1 MKYDCFIF
9 NHEVELLEIRFN
21 ILNDYVDKFIIT
33 EGDITF
39 SGLPKESHFLKN
51 KDRFKKWEDKIILNQ
66 IKLPELEGPW
76 HREIYSRNAV
86 LDLDIFKLSLIH
98 I

>member
-1 MKYDCFIF
+1 MKKYDCFIF

-39 SGLPKESHFLKN
+39 SGLPKESHYLRTKIDLKN
-51 KDRFKKWEDKIILNQ
+51 GKI
-66 IKLPELEGPW
+66 
-76 HREIYSRNAV
+76 R
-86 LDLDIFKLSLIH
+86 
-98 I
+98 

>member
-1 MKYDCFIF
+1 MKKYDCFIF

-39 SGLPKESHFLKN
+39 SGLPKESHYLKN
-51 KDRFKKWEDKIILNQ
+51 KDRFKTSLPSDKF
-66 IKLPELEGPW
+66 LE
-76 HREIYSRNAV
+76 
-86 LDLDIFKLSLIH
+86 IFSVTSGTSK
-98 I
+98 